1 MYKRGGIMMSIT
13 SLMSVGLL
21 LVLMASTLDSAR
33 AFVPASPMN
42 GRNPSTVTTVTPSTS
57 KVSLRMAN
65 LFGGLFGGGESGN
78 TGAASSN
85 GVETL
90 FTLSTTKL
98 KKGPLQ
104 FFLKIY
110 LVAAQNEPTPGSWA
124 IGGDESNLDSIN
136 AYYKDGTG
144 MVAVVLNDDNI
155 EIQRHGKSPSL
166 QFVLQESL
174 LLHGLLDE
182 LQSLAEN
189 EEVEEEKRLV
199 QWANGKQTVDDAR
212 STLPA
217 RQE

>member
-1 MYKRGGIMMSIT
+1 MHKRIMSIT
-13 SLMSVGLL
+13 SLVSFGLL
-21 LVLMASTLDSAR
+21 LVVMASTLEAAR
-33 AFVPASPMN
+33 AFVPTSSMKSHD
-42 GRNPSTVTTVTPSTS
+42 PSTATTMTPSS
-57 KVSLRMAN
+57 SDVSLRMAN
-65 LFGGLFGGGESGN
+65 LFGGLFGSGGGSGN
-78 TGAASSN
+78 KAASRT

-90 FTLSTTKL
+90 FTLPTTTL

-104 FFLKIY
+104 FFLKIF

-144 MVAVVLNDDNI
+144 MVSVVLNDGNI

-189 EEVEEEKRLV
+189 EEVEKEKRLV
-199 QWANGKQTVDDAR
+199 QWADGKQTVDDAR

-217 RQE
+217 RQD

>member
-1 MYKRGGIMMSIT
+1 MHKRIMSIT
-13 SLMSVGLL
+13 SLVSVGLL
-21 LVLMASTLDSAR
+21 LVMASTLEAAQ
-33 AFVPASPMN
+33 AFVPTSSMK
-42 GRNPSTVTTVTPSTS
+42 RHNPATATTVIPSS
-57 KVSLRMAN
+57 SDASLRMAN
-65 LFGGLFGGGESGN
+65 LFGGLFGSGGGSGN
-78 TGAASSN
+78 TAASSP

-90 FTLSTTKL
+90 FTLPTTTL

-104 FFLKIY
+104 FFLKIF

-144 MVAVVLNDDNI
+144 MVSVVLNDGNI

-189 EEVEEEKRLV
+189 EEVEKEKRLV
-199 QWANGKQTVDDAR
+199 QWADGKQTVDDAR

-217 RQE
+217 RQD

>member
-1 MYKRGGIMMSIT
+1 MN
-13 SLMSVGLL
+13 
-21 LVLMASTLDSAR
+21 DHNSA
-33 AFVPASPMN
+33 
-42 GRNPSTVTTVTPSTS
+42 TVTTVMPSTS

-65 LFGGLFGGGESGN
+65 LFGGLFGNGGGSGN
-78 TGAASSN
+78 TAASSN
-85 GVETL
+85 GVDNL
-90 FTLSTTKL
+90 FTLPTTIL

-104 FFLKIY
+104 FFLKIF
-110 LVAAQNEPTPGSWA
+110 LVAQQNEPSPGSWA

-144 MVAVVLNDDNI
+144 MVAVVLNDNNI

-199 QWANGKQTVDDAR
+199 QWANGKQTVDDVR

>member
-1 MYKRGGIMMSIT
+1 MYKQIMSFT
-13 SLMSVGLL
+13 NLASVGLL
-21 LVLMASTLDSAR
+21 LVMASTLDSAQ
-33 AFVPASPMN
+33 AFAPASSMFD
-42 GRNPSTVTTVTPSTS
+42 RNPASLTTVRSSTS
-57 KVSLRMAN
+57 KVPLRMAN
-65 LFGGLFGGGESGN
+65 LFGGLFGNGGGTGN
-78 TGAASSN
+78 IAASSN

-90 FTLSTTKL
+90 FTLPTTRL
-98 KKGPLQ
+98 KKRPLQ

-124 IGGDESNLDSIN
+124 IGGDEGNVDSIN
-136 AYYKDGTG
+136 VYYKDGTG
-144 MVAVVLNDDNI
+144 MVAVILNDKDI

-189 EEVEEEKRLV
+189 EEVEEVKRLV

-212 STLPA
+212 DKLPA

>member
-1 MYKRGGIMMSIT
+1 MLKRIMSIP
-13 SLMSVGLL
+13 SLIFAGLL
-21 LVLMASTLDSAR
+21 LVSTLIPADSFA
-33 AFVPASPMN
+33 PP
-42 GRNPSTVTTVTPSTS
+42 PSSFMSGHNVLPDVGTVSTSTS
-57 KVSLRMAN
+57 KLTSLSMQN
-65 LFGGLFGGGESGN
+65 LFGGLFGDGGGS
-78 TGAASSN
+78 AASSS

-90 FTLSTTKL
+90 FTLPTTRL

-110 LVAAQNEPTPGSWA
+110 LVAAQNDPTPGSWA
-124 IGGDESNLDSIN
+124 IGGAESNLDSIQ
-136 AYYKDGTG
+136 AYYQDGTG
-144 MVAVVLNDDNI
+144 MVSVILNDDNI
-155 EIQRHGKSPSL
+155 EIQRHGQSPSL

-199 QWANGKQTVDDAR
+199 QWANGKQTIEDAR

-217 RQE
+217 RKD

>member
-1 MYKRGGIMMSIT
+1 MYKHVMSIT

-21 LVLMASTLDSAR
+21 LVLASRIASVQ
-33 AFVPASPMN
+33 AFVPASSMN
-42 GRNPSTVTTVTPSTS
+42 SVNPTVFTTVAHSTS
-57 KVSLRMAN
+57 DVSLRMAN
-65 LFGGLFGGGESGN
+65 LFGGLFGNGGGSN
-78 TGAASSN
+78 NGAASSN

-90 FTLSTTKL
+90 FTLPTTKL

-144 MVAVVLNDDNI
+144 MVSVVLNDNSI

-166 QFVLQESL
+166 QMVLQESL

-189 EEVEEEKRLV
+189 EEVEAEKRLV
-199 QWANGKQTVDDAR
+199 QWVNGKKTVDDAR

-217 RQE
+217 RQD